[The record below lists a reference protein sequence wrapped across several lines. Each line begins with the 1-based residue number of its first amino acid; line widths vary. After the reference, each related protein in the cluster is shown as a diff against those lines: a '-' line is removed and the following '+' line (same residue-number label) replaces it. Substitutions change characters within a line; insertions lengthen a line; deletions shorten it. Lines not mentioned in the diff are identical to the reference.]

1 MTTNSGTTR
10 TVQCSKLEKEAP
22 GLANPPFDGA
32 LGIEIYERVSEEAWK
47 SWRDDMMIKI
57 INEYRLDLSDE
68 KQYQKLIDQMCL
80 FLNLKS
86 GDVLEVENAER
97 GRSS

>member
-1 MTTNSGTTR
+1 MTTTATTR

-22 GLANPPFDGA
+22 GLAHPPFDGA
-32 LGIEIYERVSEEAWK
+32 LGEEIYQRVSEEAWK